1 MFVLFLFIC
10 NLLILLFCRH
20 KEKADPYYKRIHAVL
35 IVCDVSNP
43 HSFGKLAT
51 WHGKARDLCPDGFIF
66 LIGNKCDLKAE
77 RKIASEDATAL
88 AAKLKINYTETSA
101 KDNINVTDMFSNIIK
116 TLLDSKAS
124 DQRGRA
130 WWNKM

>member
-35 IVCDVSNP
+35 IVFNVSDP

-101 KDNINVTDMFSNIIK
+101 NRRMAENGFAPPPPLGNFADISYLVEN
-116 TLLDSKAS
+116 
-124 DQRGRA
+124 
-130 WWNKM
+130 